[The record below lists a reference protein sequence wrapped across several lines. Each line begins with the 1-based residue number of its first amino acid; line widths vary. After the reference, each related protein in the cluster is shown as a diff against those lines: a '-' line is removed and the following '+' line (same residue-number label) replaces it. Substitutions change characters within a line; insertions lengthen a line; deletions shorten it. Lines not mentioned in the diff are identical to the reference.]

1 MAFDLSTTHE
11 KVAGLL
17 GDPTHVRWDEEQIE
31 LAIAQ
36 ALGEISLAA
45 GQTMTLKDLE
55 DAAETSVPAQLAAAL
70 VSGAAGFCAAMRAG
84 ARADWESQAEG
95 EPQRLSAWGE
105 ARLAEFRAQVS
116 RLYAAEARL
125 HSQRAG
131 TAPWAGWP
139 DDFGER
145 GQNDL

>member
-1 MAFDLSTTHE
+1 MALDLSTTHE
-11 KVAGLL
+11 KVAALL
-17 GDPTHVRWDEEQIE
+17 GDPAHVRWDEDQIE

-45 GQTMTLKDLE
+45 GQPLTLNGLE
-55 DAAETSVPAQLAAAL
+55 DAPETSVPEQLAAAL
-70 VSGAAGFCAAMRAG
+70 VSGAAGFCAVMRAG

-105 ARLAEFRAQVS
+105 ARLAEFRAQVG
-116 RLYAAEARL
+116 RLFAVEARL
-125 HSQRAG
+125 HSQRTG
-131 TAPWAGWP
+131 TAPWGGWP
-139 DDFGER
+139 DDFGEL